1 MIKLKDSIL
10 VAILHS
16 HSNYTN
22 TNTNSYCYYSNN
34 YYYNYNNNNYY
45 NYNSSDRS
53 NTYEMI
59 DGLVDSIILWSYL
72 SLFQLIASRAV
83 ALLRKVTCKS
93 IHLKMSQLYFNLCR
107 MTNMFHSDRLLSS
120 TEFEVEAPLH
130 ITFWILIILT
140 YNFP

>member
-59 DGLVDSIILWSYL
+59 DGFNNSMEL
-72 SLFQLIASRAV
+72 SLSLSVDCF
-83 ALLRKVTCKS
+83 KS
-93 IHLKMSQLYFNLCR
+93 CGSVEEGNL
-107 MTNMFHSDRLLSS
+107 
-120 TEFEVEAPLH
+120 
-130 ITFWILIILT
+130 
-140 YNFP
+140 

>member
-1 MIKLKDSIL
+1 MIKLKESIL

-34 YYYNYNNNNYY
+34 YYYNYYYYNNNNY

-59 DGLVDSIILWSYL
+59 DGLVDSIIPWSYL

-83 ALLRKVTCKS
+83 ALSRKVICIS
-93 IHLKMSQLYFNLCR
+93 IHLEISQLHFNLC
-107 MTNMFHSDRLLSS
+107 
-120 TEFEVEAPLH
+120 P
-130 ITFWILIILT
+130 T
-140 YNFP
+140 YMVSW

>member
-22 TNTNSYCYYSNN
+22 TNTNSYYN
-34 YYYNYNNNNYY
+34 YNYNNNNNNNYYY

-59 DGLVDSIILWSYL
+59 DGLVDSIIPWSYL

-83 ALLRKVTCKS
+83 ALSRKVNQSIS
-93 IHLKMSQLYFNLCR
+93 IHLNYFSIYAL
-107 MTNMFHSDRLLSS
+107 
-120 TEFEVEAPLH
+120 
-130 ITFWILIILT
+130 
-140 YNFP
+140 